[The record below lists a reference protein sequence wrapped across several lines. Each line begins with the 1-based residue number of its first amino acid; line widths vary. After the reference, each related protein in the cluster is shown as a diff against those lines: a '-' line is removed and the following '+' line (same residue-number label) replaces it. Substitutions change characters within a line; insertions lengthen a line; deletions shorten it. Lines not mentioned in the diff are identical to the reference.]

1 MTVHHTEDCIYS
13 GQASELCDGTC
24 TEQHEQEEAA

>member
-13 GQASELCDGTC
+13 GQASELCDGSC
-24 TEQHEQEEAA
+24 VEHEKKAA